1 LPVIL
6 VLALA
11 AGCAATGPP
20 PEAAIRAAQAS
31 YVTYETLAPIAA
43 QATMDLLK
51 IQRTRPLTDAEQ
63 GRLNGL
69 KKLGKVLEDF
79 RLAHRIYIQ
88 TLSPVDRGFLVDLL
102 NRSIDLGL
110 SLGLNFN
117 AVRLP

>member
-6 VLALA
+6 ALA
-11 AGCAATGPP
+11 VVGCAATGKP

-31 YVTYETLAPIAA
+31 YVTYETLAPVAA
-43 QATMDLLK
+43 QATVDLLK

-69 KKLGKVLEDF
+69 KKLGKILEDF
-79 RLAHRIYIQ
+79 RLAHRVYIQ

-110 SLGLNFN
+110 ALKLNFN